1 MEMKYQTILFDLD
14 GTLTD
19 SQEGITKSVQY
30 ALAHFGIAV
39 EDLSTLRKFIG
50 PPLTESFKAFY
61 GMDDH
66 DAHVGLVKY
75 RERFTDVG
83 WAENAVYPGIAE
95 LVADLKKSG
104 KRLLLAT
111 SKPEVQALKIME
123 HFGLKEH
130 FELICGPALDAP
142 DGYGKADVIRDAL
155 RRAGITDLGNAVM
168 VGDRHHDV
176 EGAHAVGLPCIGVLY
191 GYGDRKELTACG
203 AEVIVDDVAA
213 LRAVLLGE

>member
-1 MEMKYQTILFDLD
+1 MTYHTILFDLD

-30 ALAHFGIAV
+30 ALAHFGIEV
-39 EDLSTLRKFIG
+39 EDLSSLRKFIG

-61 GMDDH
+61 GMDDRE
-66 DAHVGLVKY
+66 AHVGLVKY

-83 WAENAVYPGIAE
+83 WAENAVYPGIGE

-130 FELICGPALDAP
+130 FELICGPALNAP

-155 RRAGITDLGNAVM
+155 RRANITDLTGIVM

-176 EGAHAVGLPCIGVLY
+176 DGAHAVGLPCIGVLY
-191 GYGDRKELTACG
+191 GYGDRAELVSAG
-203 AEVIVDDVAA
+203 ADHIAEDPAA
-213 LRAVLLGE
+213 LRRMLLHN

>member
-1 MEMKYQTILFDLD
+1 MTYHTILFDLD

-30 ALAHFGIAV
+30 ALAHFGIEV
-39 EDLSTLRKFIG
+39 EDLSSLRKFIG

-61 GMDDH
+61 GMDDRE
-66 DAHVGLVKY
+66 AHVGLVKY

-83 WAENAVYPGIAE
+83 WAENAVYPGIGE

-130 FELICGPALDAP
+130 FELICGPALNAP

-155 RRAGITDLGNAVM
+155 RRANITDLTGVVM

-176 EGAHAVGLPCIGVLY
+176 DGAHAVGLPCIGVLY
-191 GYGDRKELTACG
+191 GYGDRAELVSAG
-203 AEVIVDDVAA
+203 ADHIAEDPAA
-213 LRAVLLGE
+213 LRRMLLHN

>member
-1 MEMKYQTILFDLD
+1 MTYHTILFDLD

-30 ALAHFGIAV
+30 ALAHFGIEV
-39 EDLSTLRKFIG
+39 EDLASLRRFIG

-66 DAHVGLVKY
+66 DAQVGLVKY

-95 LVADLKKSG
+95 LAADLKKAG

-123 HFGLKEH
+123 HFGLSAH
-130 FELICGPALDAP
+130 FDLICGPALNAP

-155 RRAGITDLGNAVM
+155 RRANVTDLTGIVM
-168 VGDRHHDV
+168 VGDRRHDV

-191 GYGDRKELTACG
+191 GYGEREELAACH
-203 AEVIVDDVAA
+203 ADCIVEDVDA
-213 LRAVLLGE
+213 LRAMLMEP

>member
-1 MEMKYQTILFDLD
+1 MTYHTILFDLD

-30 ALAHFGIAV
+30 ALAHFGIEV
-39 EDLSTLRKFIG
+39 EDLSSLRKFIG

-61 GMDDH
+61 GMDDRE
-66 DAHVGLVKY
+66 AHVGLVKY

-83 WAENAVYPGIAE
+83 WAENAVYPGIGE

-130 FELICGPALDAP
+130 FELICGPALNAP

-155 RRAGITDLGNAVM
+155 HRANITDLTGIVM

-176 EGAHAVGLPCIGVLY
+176 DGAHAVGLPCIGVLY
-191 GYGDRKELTACG
+191 GYGDRAELVSAG
-203 AEVIVDDVAA
+203 ADHIAEDPAA
-213 LRAVLLGE
+213 LRRMLLHN